1 MQITINKQKTDIE
14 LENEKTL
21 GDVLRAFQKS
31 FEENDAALIGLGIDD
46 LILHPNDLAAFMEKP
61 LSEISELNIETIL
74 LSDIREAL
82 ETFTL
87 PLETLSNQFLDIGV
101 LYQANKDTEVSKIIT
116 EFADFFSNLSKTISL
131 LSLFPNYFNET
142 KINDEMILD
151 YLNNF
156 SSILIEFENALANND
171 KVLVAD
177 LAEYEIAPS
186 LETLSLF
193 CKNN

>member
-61 LSEISELNIETIL
+61 LSEISDLNLETIL
-74 LSDIREAL
+74 LSDIQEAL
-82 ETFTL
+82 ATFTL

-116 EFADFFSNLSKTISL
+116 EFADFFSSLSKTISL
-131 LSLFPNYFNET
+131 LSLFPNYFNKT

-186 LETLSLF
+186 LETLSVF

>member
-61 LSEISELNIETIL
+61 LSEISDLNLETIL
-74 LSDIREAL
+74 FSDIQEAL
-82 ETFTL
+82 ATFTL
-87 PLETLSNQFLDIGV
+87 PLETLSKQFLDIGV
-101 LYQANKDTEVSKIIT
+101 LYQANKDTEASKIIT

-131 LSLFPNYFNET
+131 LSLFPRYFNET

-151 YLNNF
+151 YLNKF

>member
-61 LSEISELNIETIL
+61 LSEISDLNLETIL

-82 ETFTL
+82 ATFTL

-116 EFADFFSNLSKTISL
+116 EFADFFSSLSKTISL
-131 LSLFPNYFNET
+131 LSLFPNYFNKT

-186 LETLSLF
+186 LETLSVF

>member
-46 LILHPNDLAAFMEKP
+46 LSLQPNDLAAFMEKP
-61 LSEISELNIETIL
+61 LSEISELNLETIL
-74 LSDIREAL
+74 LSDIQEAL
-82 ETFTL
+82 ATFAL
-87 PLETLSNQFLDIGV
+87 PLETLSKQFLDIGV
-101 LYQANKDTEVSKIIT
+101 LYQANKDTEVSKTIT

-131 LSLFPNYFNET
+131 LSLFPRYFNET

-151 YLNNF
+151 YLNKF

-186 LETLSLF
+186 LETLSQF

>member
-1 MQITINKQKTDIE
+1 MQITINKQKIDIE
-14 LENEKTL
+14 LENEKNL
-21 GDVLRAFQKS
+21 GDLLRAFQKS

-61 LSEISELNIETIL
+61 LSEISELNLETIL
-74 LSDIREAL
+74 LSDIQEAL
-82 ETFTL
+82 ATFTL
-87 PLETLSNQFLDIGV
+87 PLETLSKQFLDVGV
-101 LYQANKDTEVSKIIT
+101 LYQSNKDTEVSKIIT
-116 EFADFFSNLSKTISL
+116 KFADFFSSLSKTISL
-131 LSLFPNYFNET
+131 LSLFPNYFNKT

-186 LETLSLF
+186 LETLSVF

>member
-61 LSEISELNIETIL
+61 LSEISELNLETIL
-74 LSDIREAL
+74 LSDIQEAL
-82 ETFTL
+82 ATFTL

-101 LYQANKDTEVSKIIT
+101 LYQSNKDTEVSKIIT
-116 EFADFFSNLSKTISL
+116 KFADFFSSLSKTISL
-131 LSLFPNYFNET
+131 LSLFPNYFNKT

-186 LETLSLF
+186 LETLSQF

>member
-1 MQITINKQKTDIE
+1 M
-14 LENEKTL
+14 
-21 GDVLRAFQKS
+21 
-31 FEENDAALIGLGIDD
+31 LI
-46 LILHPNDLAAFMEKP
+46 
-61 LSEISELNIETIL
+61 
-74 LSDIREAL
+74 
-82 ETFTL
+82 
-87 PLETLSNQFLDIGV
+87 
-101 LYQANKDTEVSKIIT
+101 
-116 EFADFFSNLSKTISL
+116 FSNLSKTISL
-131 LSLFPNYFNET
+131 LSLFPRYFNET

-151 YLNNF
+151 YLNKF

>member
-61 LSEISELNIETIL
+61 LSEISELNLETIL
-74 LSDIREAL
+74 LSDIQEAL
-82 ETFTL
+82 ATFTL

-116 EFADFFSNLSKTISL
+116 EFADFFSSLSKTISL
-131 LSLFPNYFNET
+131 LSLFPNYFNKT

-186 LETLSLF
+186 LETLSQF

>member
-61 LSEISELNIETIL
+61 LSEISDLNLETIL

-82 ETFTL
+82 ATFTL

-116 EFADFFSNLSKTISL
+116 KFADFFSNLSKTISL
-131 LSLFPNYFNET
+131 LSLFPRYFNET

-151 YLNNF
+151 YLNKF